1 MSEKRYDHYKV
12 PEIESFMLNIL
23 EKKDRIVPIFD
34 LKIGY
39 RYPDVEEMVGMDA
52 GKTISFLAQLF
63 DMGILG
69 RETYDVEV
77 RCPTCDSPNVSTN
90 YICPYCSSSLIRR
103 ALLVEHYSCGYVGPV
118 TSLGEQLVCPKCEV
132 RMEEGDYRDA
142 GSIYECASCKK
153 QIETP
158 FVSHWCRECGLKFS
172 FENAVYPPK
181 YAYFP
186 AELTRKEM
194 ASGIL
199 YLSQVV
205 DVFAEHGF
213 TRVVDSKILGES
225 GVEHIFDAAFEG
237 LGAKFYVDVVFSLD
251 RMSELDFL
259 KESTK
264 IIDVKVDVYLIVLPG
279 LDAKALELAKAY
291 SPRLNIIEDEKPGAA
306 LSKLRTALAEKVS
319 VLKTEMTAVEALK
332 NSEASKEP
340 ESTWKSLFGVF
351 HRK

>member
-1 MSEKRYDHYKV
+1 MPEKRYDHYKL
-12 PEIESFMLNIL
+12 PEIESFMLNVL
-23 EKKDRIVPIFD
+23 EKKNRIAPIFD

-39 RYPDVEEMVGMDA
+39 RYPDVEEKIGMEA
-52 GKTISFLAQLF
+52 GKTISFLTQLF
-63 DMGILG
+63 DMGILD
-69 RETYDVEV
+69 REIYDVEL
-77 RCPTCDSPNVSTN
+77 RCPTCISPNVSTN
-90 YICPYCSSSLIRR
+90 YICPYCSSSLIQR
-103 ALLVEHYSCGYVGPV
+103 ALLVEHYTCGYVGPV
-118 TSLGEQLVCPKCEV
+118 TSLGEHLVCPKCEA

-186 AELTRKEM
+186 AELTRKEI

-199 YLSQVV
+199 YLSQAV
-205 DVFAEHGF
+205 DVFVKHGF
-213 TRVVDSKILGES
+213 TKVDPKVIGVS

-259 KESTK
+259 RESSK
-264 IIDVKVDVYLIVLPG
+264 IMDVKAGVYLIVLPG
-279 LDAKALELAKAY
+279 LDTEASELAKAY
-291 SPRLNIIEDEKPGAA
+291 GPRLNVIEDEKPEAA
-306 LSKLRTALAEKVS
+306 LSKLRTVLAEKGAS
-319 VLKTEMTAVEALK
+319 TVLKTAVAEDEAVK
-332 NSEASKEP
+332 KP
-340 ESTWKSLFGVF
+340 ESKWKSLFS
-351 HRK
+351 RQ